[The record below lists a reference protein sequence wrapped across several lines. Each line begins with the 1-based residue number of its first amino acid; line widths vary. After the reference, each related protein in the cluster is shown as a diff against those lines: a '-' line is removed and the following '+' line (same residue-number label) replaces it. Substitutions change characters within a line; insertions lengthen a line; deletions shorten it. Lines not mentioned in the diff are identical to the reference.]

1 MNHPVTTNCASIYM
15 SSHRTKNE
23 QHLPLLPMMTFSK
36 SQKKNIIFQLS
47 ILGRTSRLIPQSPG
61 SPLRSELRNPRCR
74 VLVGV
79 LWELR
84 FRHRWWN
91 QHPMPWRSFL
101 RCGSKSNLVTSQ
113 RESFKRYCWWF
124 RNPAITTWDGAKTS
138 VNNGINY
145 QPQPVQDFFHQ
156 Q

>member
-1 MNHPVTTNCASIYM
+1 MNHPVTTNCASVY
-15 SSHRTKNE
+15 SSSRRSKNE
-23 QHLPLLPMMTFSK
+23 QHPPLLPMMTFSEERFVTYFLWESISNFYTLLEVK
-36 SQKKNIIFQLS
+36 QLAS
-47 ILGRTSRLIPQSPG
+47 WKFTIPKEKHYLPTIHFSMAMLSFRQGRTSRLIPQSPG

-74 VLVGV
+74 VPVGV

-113 RESFKRYCWWF
+113 RE
-124 RNPAITTWDGAKTS
+124 
-138 VNNGINY
+138 
-145 QPQPVQDFFHQ
+145 FF
-156 Q
+156 